1 VKKHKR
7 ELRVQKTHK
16 SKTYQKE
23 NQELKRTKKIF
34 LYVVVTVIIILVS
47 LIAVSIYSFVKLNSS
62 DTKKIEKFITK
73 SKQIDSIQDLD
84 SKYTQFEEQTDEEE
98 KDYIPIASND
108 DIKLEDIDKIVQ
120 ESKLNDTNITTPI
133 DTDKQTSNQ
142 NQYEEKYLSIKE
154 KVKVLNELKKIEERH
169 IQYDILQTTPK
180 EVIKSDIKEDK
191 KINKNKKPKLVIIID
206 DVTTAYQV
214 KKIKEIGYNINLSFL
229 PPTNQHL
236 NSAKIANSLK
246 HYMVHLPLE
255 AFNFPFEEENTLHIG
270 DGYQKIKNRIR
281 YITQIYPKVKY
292 INNHTGSKFT
302 SNHQAMDRLFRAIKY
317 YNLAFVDSR
326 TSNKTVSSIYAKK
339 YNIKFFSRN
348 IFLDNKQDYRYI
360 QKQLKKAMVI
370 AKHRGYAIAIGHPYN
385 ITFKVLKDNKDI
397 TKNFDLVYIDQL

>member
-1 VKKHKR
+1 MKKHKR

-133 DTDKQTSNQ
+133 DTDKQIVQ
-142 NQYEEKYLSIKE
+142 Q
-154 KVKVLNELKKIEERH
+154 
-169 IQYDILQTTPK
+169 
-180 EVIKSDIKEDK
+180 
-191 KINKNKKPKLVIIID
+191 
-206 DVTTAYQV
+206 
-214 KKIKEIGYNINLSFL
+214 
-229 PPTNQHL
+229 
-236 NSAKIANSLK
+236 
-246 HYMVHLPLE
+246 
-255 AFNFPFEEENTLHIG
+255 
-270 DGYQKIKNRIR
+270 
-281 YITQIYPKVKY
+281 
-292 INNHTGSKFT
+292 
-302 SNHQAMDRLFRAIKY
+302 
-317 YNLAFVDSR
+317 
-326 TSNKTVSSIYAKK
+326 
-339 YNIKFFSRN
+339 
-348 IFLDNKQDYRYI
+348 
-360 QKQLKKAMVI
+360 
-370 AKHRGYAIAIGHPYN
+370 
-385 ITFKVLKDNKDI
+385 
-397 TKNFDLVYIDQL
+397 